1 MAKLSFDESELS
13 SLRLDDLNPFE
24 RESLDGWYSKFRDY
38 KCYAIVGRTSVP
50 PTPRDFTRAELAKY
64 KKCDEVPAGRIDA
77 PILVGI
83 KGKVLDVSYGGKEMY
98 GKEGPYHIFAGIDAS
113 RALAKMSFKPE
124 DLNST
129 DLSDLTEEQRKT
141 LDDWE
146 TKFISVRKYPVVG
159 KLVD

>member
-1 MAKLSFDESELS
+1 
-13 SLRLDDLNPFE
+13 
-24 RESLDGWYSKFRDY
+24 
-38 KCYAIVGRTSVP
+38 
-50 PTPRDFTRAELAKY
+50 
-64 KKCDEVPAGRIDA
+64 
-77 PILVGI
+77 
-83 KGKVLDVSYGGKEMY
+83 MY
-98 GKEGPYHIFAGIDAS
+98 GEEGPYHIFAGIDAS

-129 DLSDLTEEQRKT
+129 DLSDLTEEQKKT